1 MCCWQPC
8 KAVPPHQSPS
18 KWSLSP
24 FSTTASLPA
33 ASIPEY
39 VVTIPCQRRY
49 CLFLFLQHTSQVI
62 INRLRWATGG
72 KSSQLGCEIFLEV
85 LIKKGLRAVWAKGEF
100 TGKLGCSSICA
111 ALNQTIWKVS
121 NGREHCCETVWLATF
136 TEMFTEINHALPGF
150 KMVIS
155 LNGWSHILLQCHFH
169 FSSDVPP
176 FSAQGPFTVQLWHFH
191 FPFRVPS
198 HSAQVT

>member
-1 MCCWQPC
+1 MVSFPFFYNRQPPGSLNTWVCCNRPL
-8 KAVPPHQSPS
+8 PS
-18 KWSLSP
+18 
-24 FSTTASLPA
+24 PA
-33 ASIPEY
+33 ATVFFRFCS
-39 VVTIPCQRRY
+39 T
-49 CLFLFLQHTSQVI
+49 QV
-62 INRLRWATGG
+62 
-72 KSSQLGCEIFLEV
+72 KSSSIDYAGRLE
-85 LIKKGLRAVWAKGEF
+85 AKGEF

-150 KMVIS
+150 KVVIS
-155 LNGWSHILLQCHFH
+155 LDCWSHILLQCHFH

-191 FPFRVPS
+191 FPFRVPL